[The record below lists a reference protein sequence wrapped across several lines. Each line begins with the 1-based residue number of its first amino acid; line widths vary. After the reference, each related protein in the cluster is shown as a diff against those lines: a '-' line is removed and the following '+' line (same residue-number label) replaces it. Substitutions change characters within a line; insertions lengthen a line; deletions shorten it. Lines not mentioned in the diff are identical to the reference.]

1 MNFFEVIKKRRSIR
15 KYKEKPVEDE
25 KLKLILEAGRLA
37 PSARN
42 RQAWRF
48 IVIKDE
54 KIKEKLYKVSKNQ
67 KFLTEAPVVIA
78 LVGYPTDY
86 VSSNGNVGHL
96 VDLGIAGEHMVL
108 AATSLGL
115 GTCWVVA
122 FNQEKVKEILGVPR
136 EGHVVALITVG
147 YPDETPHE
155 RYVKDIK
162 EIARLNHWEGP
173 PPF

>member
-1 MNFFEVIKKRRSIR
+1 M
-15 KYKEKPVEDE
+15 
-25 KLKLILEAGRLA
+25 
-37 PSARN
+37 
-42 RQAWRF
+42 
-48 IVIKDE
+48 
-54 KIKEKLYKVSKNQ
+54 
-67 KFLTEAPVVIA
+67 IA

-122 FNQEKVKEILGVPR
+122 FNQEKVKEILGIPR